1 MMMNELIAEYCKEL
15 RLGASIVE
23 NYKRIDAA
31 NNEEFLAKLLEM
43 EIEHR
48 EITRKN
54 RAIKSANFDV
64 LKTFED
70 YTFDEIQIPSSITV
84 DTIKSGEFISK
95 NENLILYGS
104 VGTGKSHLATAVGV
118 EACNQGK
125 KVKFFRTAA
134 LVNTLIEAKAKGE
147 LNKLLK
153 QFQKLDLIICDE
165 WGYLP
170 LDIDGSQLLFQV
182 IADCYERRSI
192 IITTNLEFSKWNN
205 IFYNERLTSAIIDRL
220 IHHSHLLL
228 FPGPSHR
235 LKNSLMKN

>member
-1 MMMNELIAEYCKEL
+1 MLMNELITEYCKEL
-15 RLGASIVE
+15 RLGSSIVA
-23 NYKRIDAA
+23 NYKKIEAA
-31 NNEEFLAKLLEM
+31 NNEEFLARLLKM

-48 EITRKN
+48 EIKRKN

-64 LKTFED
+64 LKTFEG

-84 DTIKSGEFISK
+84 DIIKSGEFIDK

-104 VGTGKSHLATAVGV
+104 VGTGKSHLATAAGV
-118 EACNQGK
+118 EACNKGK

-134 LVNTLIEAKAKGE
+134 LVNTLIDAKSKGE

-153 QFQKLDLIICDE
+153 QLQKLDLIICDE

-220 IHHSHLLL
+220 IHHSHLLM